1 MTKKYMIYGQILLIM
16 IIIMKLKLSEN
27 MIN

>member
-27 MIN
+27 MRN